1 MKKKNRNNASGIVY
15 STNPDFTPPG
25 EDADDYT
32 PQPIATQEIRIRLD
46 KKQRAG
52 KVVTLIT
59 GFDDTDEAIES
70 IGKEIKKFCGTG
82 GSAKEGEVLLQ
93 GDFREKSLQWLKKK
107 GYTKSRII

>member
-1 MKKKNRNNASGIVY
+1 MKKKKRNNSSGIVY
-15 STNPDFTPPG
+15 STDPDFNPEP
-25 EDADDYT
+25 EEE
-32 PQPIATQEIRIRLD
+32 QEFESVPEAEQQIRISLD

-59 GFDDTDEAIES
+59 GFEAPDDMIES

-82 GSAKEGEVLLQ
+82 GSSKYGEVLLQ
-93 GDFREKSLQWLKKK
+93 GDFREKALQWLQKR